1 MNVVCP
7 VNVSTQP
14 EHTLPDIQSTQH
26 AVKFIEKL
34 SNESQPF
41 FLALG
46 YHKPHIPFKFPQE
59 YLSRYYINNVKN
71 QSTCSYE
78 LTGVDFIDYLN

>member
-34 SNESQPF
+34 SKESQPF

-59 YLSRYYINNVKN
+59 YLSRY
-71 QSTCSYE
+71 
-78 LTGVDFIDYLN
+78 

>member
-26 AVKFIEKL
+26 AVQFLEKL
-34 SNESQPF
+34 SKESQPF

-59 YLSRYYINNVKN
+59 YLSRY
-71 QSTCSYE
+71 
-78 LTGVDFIDYLN
+78 

>member
-14 EHTLPDIQSTQH
+14 EQTLPDIQSTQH
-26 AVKFIEKL
+26 AVQFIEKL
-34 SNESQPF
+34 SKESQPF

-59 YLSRYYINNVKN
+59 YLSRY
-71 QSTCSYE
+71 
-78 LTGVDFIDYLN
+78 